1 MLECTSGEF
10 TMILSLLEIIIP
22 DLFLF
27 LIINMCSMFH
37 KGYRCVSWFFGLVLD
52 QSMCRRKLE
61 FNYVVF
67 ILICIIPFMLTSNAF
82 KFCTLNSV
90 VQNQFLAVQGSV
102 PSPWSQWALLD
113 KFVMSLV
120 VKRLLTRLI

>member
-1 MLECTSGEF
+1 MSKCILGEF
-10 TMILSLLEIIIP
+10 TMILSRLEI
-22 DLFLF
+22 LFPYLCLF

-52 QSMCRRKLE
+52 QSMCRRKLD
-61 FNYVVF
+61 FNYDVF
-67 ILICIIPFMLTSNAF
+67 ILCIIPFMLTSNAF

-90 VQNQFLAVQGSV
+90 VQNQFLVVQGSV
-102 PSPWSQWALLD
+102 PGPWGQWALLD
-113 KFVMSLV
+113 KIVMCLV

>member
-1 MLECTSGEF
+1 MIFVASNIIFLSPTYGYGHVMIKSIFSEF
-10 TMILSLLEIIIP
+10 TMILSLLEI
-22 DLFLF
+22 LFPYLCLF
-27 LIINMCSMFH
+27 SIINMCSMFH
-37 KGYRCVSWFFGLVLD
+37 QSYRCISWFFGLVLY
-52 QSMCRRKLE
+52 QSMCRRKLG

-102 PSPWSQWALLD
+102 PGP
-113 KFVMSLV
+113 
-120 VKRLLTRLI
+120 